1 MIDESHNFFRKLRKD
16 IQAGLRKATENL
28 TEIEKEELAAE
39 YAKILKEDTERRL
52 SKNEDDEN
60 TSPEVQ

>member
-1 MIDESHNFFRKLRKD
+1 MSEAHNFFRKLRED

-28 TEIEKEELAAE
+28 TDNEKEELAAE

-52 SKNEDDEN
+52 KNEDDESI
-60 TSPEVQ
+60 SPEVQ

>member
-1 MIDESHNFFRKLRKD
+1 MSEAHNFFRKLRED

-28 TEIEKEELAAE
+28 TDNEKEELAAE

-52 SKNEDDEN
+52 KNEDDEGI
-60 TSPEVQ
+60 SPEVQ